1 MSTRSRIRR
10 SALALAIGAIVAV
23 ANPALAEDAAQAALE
38 SRVAELEQQVQALV
52 AELRA
57 SRAATPAAAPSA
69 VPAAPVVAAAPPI
82 QATSITPNA
91 APGTKFLVTGF
102 VKLDALASSYGDGE
116 IADGS
121 IGRDFY
127 VPSTIPVGGES
138 EDIDL
143 DAHIKQSRL
152 IVGTDST
159 TEAGDRISS
168 RLEFDLYGSALGDE
182 RATNTYGLQ
191 VRQAYV
197 SYNQWLAG
205 QTWSNFQ
212 DVNALPEA
220 VDYIGPTDGTVFVR
234 QPQVRY
240 SAGGWTLSLENP
252 ETTITPYGGGARI
265 SSDDNSMPD
274 ATARYTWTRGWGY
287 LSGALL
293 GRQLK
298 YETTAGADPFDDS
311 AYALAATLSGKFL
324 LPGGDDIRFA
334 ITGGQGIGRYV
345 ALNFAN
351 DAVLDADGALEAI
364 DGIAGYAAWR
374 HVFSPTLRGN
384 LMASASSY
392 DNVAALTGG
401 AANAAS
407 YAVAGNLYW
416 TILPKLDLG
425 IEYRHAQREIENGD
439 DGTLDR
445 LQFTT
450 KYSF

>member
-1 MSTRSRIRR
+1 M
-10 SALALAIGAIVAV
+10 
-23 ANPALAEDAAQAALE
+23 
-38 SRVAELEQQVQALV
+38 
-52 AELRA
+52 
-57 SRAATPAAAPSA
+57 
-69 VPAAPVVAAAPPI
+69 PAAPVVAAAPPI

-143 DAHIKQSRL
+143 DAHVKQSRL

-159 TEAGDRISS
+159 TEAGDKISS

-240 SAGGWTLSLENP
+240 SAGGWTFSLENP

-374 HVFSPTLRGN
+374 HVFSPTPAREPDGLGLELRQRRRPHRRRGQRG
-384 LMASASSY
+384 LVRGRRQSLLDDPAQARPRHRIPPR
-392 DNVAALTGG
+392 AAR
-401 AANAAS
+401 
-407 YAVAGNLYW
+407 
-416 TILPKLDLG
+416 DR
-425 IEYRHAQREIENGD
+425 ERRRRHARPPAVHDQVLVLNRRRA
-439 DGTLDR
+439 R
-445 LQFTT
+445 LPARAGRL
-450 KYSF
+450 SGSGRRA